1 MRDIPPI
8 AIAFGDYITCNPT
21 DPEYARIATLL
32 DNQSASQIPDISLQ
46 QQLHTVRGLLNQVDV
61 SYV

>member
-21 DPEYARIATLL
+21 DPEYARIASLL
-32 DNQSASQIPDISLQ
+32 DNQTASQFPDMSLQ
-46 QQLHTVRGLLNQVDV
+46 QQLHAVRGLLSQTDV